1 MKKFINILLILA
13 ISVLYLLIIGN
24 YIINNN
30 LYTTISNTFTGKR
43 ISSNIITAIYNKVP
57 NISVDKL
64 SDLQEKLGK
73 SPYIDSISKKYIDTM
88 VEDIKTGKPSR
99 VNIDYELDELVSS
112 MSDDF
117 SKLELV
123 KIRQEINN
131 SDINTVYEYSFNKL
145 VSNNNSLSK
154 FILKVYNLTNSYI
167 SLFYI
172 LLAVFIIILFVIN
185 LKQKSRIFGI
195 AFGTLGVVSLVF
207 MIIEKQVLEKKLMLL
222 LNEGNELIN
231 INIFY
236 ILTVVFIV
244 LSVLL
249 LLIHNRVKE

>member
-1 MKKFINILLILA
+1 MRKTK
-13 ISVLYLLIIGN
+13 IICTLGPASDN
-24 YIINNN
+24 
-30 LYTTISNTFTGKR
+30 KE
-43 ISSNIITAIYNKVP
+43 IITELINSGM
-57 NISVDKL
+57 NISRHNFSHGTYEDNG
-64 SDLQEKLGK
+64 EK
-73 SPYIDSISKKYIDTM
+73 INM
-88 VEDIKTGKPSR
+88 VKE
-99 VNIDYELDELVSS
+99 
-112 MSDDF
+112 
-117 SKLELV
+117 
-123 KIRQEINN
+123 IRQEINN